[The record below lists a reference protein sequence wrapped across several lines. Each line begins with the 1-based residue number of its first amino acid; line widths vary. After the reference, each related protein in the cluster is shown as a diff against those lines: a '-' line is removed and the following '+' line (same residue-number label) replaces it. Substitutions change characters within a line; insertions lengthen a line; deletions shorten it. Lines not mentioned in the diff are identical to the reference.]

1 MLGDVFLQDA
11 RLKRGEFM
19 SLNGVDWQRV
29 TDEAVRITS
38 CDFCTRQAVDSLPQ
52 PFWVGEA
59 YQPGGIVLV
68 ARNPASKEL
77 PEPAKQ
83 RLERLRQERSPA
95 AFATWSSWRISQM
108 TSKPW
113 TQWERAFKKAVDGI
127 RTPQQLA
134 WLNVVPFCTP
144 GNKRP
149 SAAVRTHGRAQHLAP
164 LLAHVLR
171 PSLVIARYSDA
182 EAAVAAIPGPWQGS
196 VLPLNGRSATPS
208 DVTAARQA
216 LRDRG
221 LLAEGHADETAALPP
236 RPIPAPR
243 SPQTQPTAMPQ
254 GGGLAAIRSA
264 LLAALTATSGFP
276 AVETEQ
282 YTSIGDPPAW
292 AFVDRRTASIPVKF
306 RIAPPYTT
314 AKAISARLAAAGVD
328 ARVREIR
335 SRPGSTRLQVRLYR
349 PDDLARLRS
358 ELAALWLDYQQLR

>member
-1 MLGDVFLQDA
+1 
-11 RLKRGEFM
+11 M
-19 SLNGVDWQRV
+19 SPNGVDWQRV
-29 TDEAVRITS
+29 TDEAVRIAS

-83 RLERLRQERSPA
+83 RLERLRQQRSPA
-95 AFATWSSWRISQM
+95 AFAAWSSWRIAQM

-113 TQWERAFKKAVDGI
+113 TQWERAFAKIVAGI

-171 PSLVIARYSDA
+171 PGLVITRYSDA

-196 VLPLNGRSATPS
+196 VLPINGRSATPS
-208 DVTAARQA
+208 DILAARQA

-221 LLAEGHADETAALPP
+221 LLAEGHADETATPP
-236 RPIPAPR
+236 PSPIPAR
-243 SPQTQPTAMPQ
+243 RAPQAPLAAAMPQ
-254 GGGLAAIRSA
+254 SSGLAAIRSA
-264 LLAALTATSGFP
+264 LLVALTATSGFP
-276 AVETEQ
+276 AVETER
-282 YTSIGDPPAW
+282 YTSVGGPPIW
-292 AFVDRRTASIPVKF
+292 AFVDRHTGSIPVKF

-328 ARVREIR
+328 ARVREVR
-335 SRPGSTRLQVRLYR
+335 SRSGSTRLQVRLHR
-349 PDDLARLRS
+349 PDDLARLRP
-358 ELAALWLDYQQLR
+358 ELAALWLDYQRLR